1 MSKLKGL
8 KILVIEDMQELL
20 VFHKRW
26 LTLEKAEFVGSLNGK
41 EGVRLFEENPDVAVV
56 ILDMLLP
63 DIHGMEVLKQL
74 RELNPEIPIVVCS
87 GYNDSSTELQNYSK
101 VKFIGKP
108 FLLPELKQ
116 TLIDICGL

>member
-1 MSKLKGL
+1 MSKLEGL
-8 KILVIEDMQELL
+8 KVLVIEDMQELL
-20 VFHKRW
+20 VFHRRW
-26 LTLEKAEFVGSLNGK
+26 LTLEKAEFVGSLNGR

-87 GYNDSSTELQNYSK
+87 GYNDSSSELENYSK
-101 VKFIGKP
+101 VEFVGKP
-108 FLLPELKQ
+108 FLLPHLKQ